1 MDMSLSKLWETAE
14 DREAWSAAVRGV
26 AESDTTERSNKEQ
39 LRTKLTKLGWFVID
53 FVCVCV
59 CVCVGYN
66 VNSFPQQEGV
76 LGTVYQTIG
85 TGSQEGRCVRK
96 KSGNKTEM
104 GQSQWW
110 SRVQEETATGPYPG
124 RGPCLVTGPPAV
136 KNWQLISDNLS
147 DARVQR

>member
-1 MDMSLSKLWETAE
+1 M
-14 DREAWSAAVRGV
+14 
-26 AESDTTERSNKEQ
+26 
-39 LRTKLTKLGWFVID
+39 
-53 FVCVCV
+53 

-76 LGTVYQTIG
+76 LGTVYQTTG
-85 TGSQEGRCVRK
+85 TSSQEGRYVRK

>member
-1 MDMSLSKLWETAE
+1 M
-14 DREAWSAAVRGV
+14 
-26 AESDTTERSNKEQ
+26 
-39 LRTKLTKLGWFVID
+39 ID

-59 CVCVGYN
+59 CGYVGYN
-66 VNSFPQQEGV
+66 VNTFPQQKEGV

-85 TGSQEGRCVRK
+85 TGSQEGRYVRK
-96 KSGNKTEM
+96 QSGNRTEM
-104 GQSQWW
+104 EQSQWW
-110 SRVQEETATGPYPG
+110 WWVQEEPATRAYPG